1 MFQGAPT
8 HKLAG
13 GDVSKVLHLC
23 PLMVHSI
30 KPLDFVS
37 IYVYIIQ
44 MDSVMIREE
53 KEKRG
58 SYFKR

>member
-13 GDVSKVLHLC
+13 GDVSKVLYLHL
-23 PLMVHSI
+23 LTVHSI

-37 IYVYIIQ
+37 TYVYIIQ
-44 MDSVMIREE
+44 MDC
-53 KEKRG
+53 
-58 SYFKR
+58 YD